1 MPTKK
6 TTTKPAPE
14 PPAKISRKRS
24 APPEEVT
31 EVQAEAGT
39 QDSSRPHRVTR
50 AGRSPST
57 STAVGQPGHRL
68 VQLIHLEMA
77 RRGISH
83 LTQVS
88 AEMGFTD
95 DPRAL
100 FLSRMQSGQRAW
112 STASLERLR
121 MVADWLDIAPLEVM
135 MLADVISP
143 DDALVNTPIP
153 SELDRLASRIAMDP
167 EYKNMLPHYADI
179 GVLPPWAKVLLLIL
193 YDDVNRF
200 RVKAHGP
207 SAGVPRAGLLALA
220 RRLPK

>member
-6 TTTKPAPE
+6 TTTKPVAE
-14 PPAKISRKRS
+14 GTAKISRKRS
-24 APPEEVT
+24 APPAELT
-31 EVQAEAGT
+31 ENPSEGNPQEAPQPHRLPKAGRV
-39 QDSSRPHRVTR
+39 SSRE
-50 AGRSPST
+50 
-57 STAVGQPGHRL
+57 TAAGQPGHRL
-68 VQLIHLEMA
+68 VQRIHLEMA
-77 RRGISH
+77 RRGIQF

-88 AEMGFTD
+88 SEMGFTD
-95 DPRAL
+95 DPRAV
-100 FLSRMQSGQRAW
+100 FLSRMQSGQRSW

-153 SELDRLASRIAMDP
+153 SELDRLASRIALDP
-167 EYKNMLPHYADI
+167 EYRNMLPHYADI
-179 GVLPPWAKVLLLIL
+179 GLLPPWAKVLLLIL

-200 RVKAHGP
+200 RIKAHGA
-207 SAGVPRAGLLALA
+207 SAGIPRAGLLALA